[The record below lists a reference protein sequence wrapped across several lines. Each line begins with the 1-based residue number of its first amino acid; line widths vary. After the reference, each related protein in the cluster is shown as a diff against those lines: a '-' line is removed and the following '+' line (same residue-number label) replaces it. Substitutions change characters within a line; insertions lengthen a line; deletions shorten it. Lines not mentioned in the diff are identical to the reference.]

1 MSIIVLTNPG
11 PYRYGPGYGHVRGFT
26 WVHVGGSQTNR
37 PSPQGGV
44 LGTSDY
50 APAVARIGYERETVR
65 TGETNEKTKY
75 I

>member
-37 PSPQGGV
+37 LSPQGGV

-50 APAVARIGYERETVR
+50 APAARPHRLRARDR
-65 TGETNEKTKY
+65 TDR
-75 I
+75 